1 MTEDKSPE
9 AKGQGGEGDRE
20 SDRRYRKDAR
30 KFVEEGKVD
39 EAAENARNMSDD
51 EKRESLTAEEIGKS
65 RARDEDPE
73 IAYKTKQ

>member
-1 MTEDKSPE
+1 MNTDKTGTDDS
-9 AKGQGGEGDRE
+9 QRGEGDRE

-30 KFVEEGKVD
+30 KFVEDGKVAD
-39 EAAENARNMSDD
+39 AAEDARNMTDD

-73 IAYKTKQ
+73 VAHKTR